1 MDNAI
6 IQLGDIDDSQKGRQ
20 FKSRFIQAGIAGY
33 PKQFGNVL
41 ITKETLDK
49 FVNTLVNKPVI
60 INHKDEIKPEDE
72 VGKVTK
78 VWFNSEDGW
87 FWCEGYLTDET
98 AINLIKDKGWS
109 VSCSYDVLLLDDEG
123 GTENNIKYDKEFL
136 NGKFTHLAI
145 VENPRYERANIV
157 VNSKTEIINN
167 EDDDYE
173 DIRRIHNDRWI
184 TVHPNGEDEKGRHL
198 LIQDGEDLKEAMQR
212 QWGVYDKRQAK
223 LKSDDKAEKWENEP
237 SKWGKEPNQET
248 QYRKEKW
255 EEAVKKYQDIKKK
268 NSDWNVEKQETKDA
282 LAEERKAYKNLE
294 EARKNSGMLPK
305 YESLKDISDKDPIED
320 WQERLDKIAEEVDFY
335 DEKKPEAEPK
345 QDESF
350 EKETPYSQ
358 KNEDKHNKVRDLE
371 DKAYKEFKKTYD
383 NYING
388 DVKISDFGKAKEQFN
403 KKYKDA
409 FDKLGSD
416 RFVSFEDFAKRENK
430 QPDKSNKDTFEKLD
444 EEAKSLPDNEKEAW
458 EAYKETSIPPYF
470 PSKKF
475 EDLAKRYD
483 ELEGL
488 NQPQLS
494 EEEALKQIE
503 EHAGEKRKQKQEKQ
517 SDSPFGEGVKEI
529 AGGRS
534 MSGGKTVGYIK
545 DNKGVSIE
553 EFGDG
558 VYKVNYYYGTTL
570 KEIKYYAT
578 EKGMQKSVKGYL
590 QAGESKE
597 AKALET
603 KSNLEEKENTYKEV
617 LKRYQ
622 ENDRKRWQSGLS
634 NAEYYKA
641 YDEAEKAKKEL
652 TTARR
657 EYAESIMANF
667 EQPEDNPYQ
676 DKIDAKR
683 GYYQEKSDD
692 LQKSSERNW
701 QLHEQTRLP
710 LGQPIINPATA
721 RAYKRTN
728 GYFDKSLADYNKSK
742 YYAEKANSYGSHG
755 ISADDANAIAKL
767 AQKYK
772 SGVTSAE
779 KRRIIDRVI
788 DIHRNR
794 QAASDT
800 SKQTDY
806 SNLGFQVERNADI
819 NRLQL
824 KFDGKPDE
832 KTRSILKSNGFRWS
846 PREGAWQRQLNG
858 NSEYGLKRV
867 VEGLQK
873 VDNSLTK
880 GIKKIFNS
888 YVPTAEDIPLLQ
900 GLIDI
905 FEKNNK

>member
-49 FVNTLVNKPVI
+49 FVNTLVDKPVI

-157 VNSKTEIINN
+157 VNSKTEVIN
-167 EDDDYE
+167 
-173 DIRRIHNDRWI
+173 NDRWI
-184 TVHPNGEDEKGRHL
+184 TVHPNGEDEEGRHL
-198 LIQDGEDLKEAMQR
+198 LIKDGEDLKEAMQR

-223 LKSDDKAEKWENEP
+223 LKSDDK
-237 SKWGKEPNQET
+237 T
-248 QYRKEKW
+248 KEKSILDTIA
-255 EEAVKKYQDIKKK
+255 ERDKKAKELK
-268 NSDWNVEKQETKDA
+268 EK
-282 LAEERKAYKNLE
+282 
-294 EARKNSGMLPK
+294 GV
-305 YESLKDISDKDPIED
+305 LKDLKMPKTFEEQQQEDIDKGELVELGKFPTHFTS
-320 WQERLDKIAEEVDFY
+320 EVKEGFSG
-335 DEKKPEAEPK
+335 ESQKPLKQEPK
-345 QDESF
+345 QE
-350 EKETPYSQ
+350 EKSE
-358 KNEDKHNKVRDLE
+358 DLE
-371 DKAYKEFKKTYD
+371 TVRKEYEELKK
-383 NYING
+383 
-388 DVKISDFGKAKEQFN
+388 SE
-403 KKYKDA
+403 
-409 FDKLGSD
+409 
-416 RFVSFEDFAKRENK
+416 
-430 QPDKSNKDTFEKLD
+430 P
-444 EEAKSLPDNEKEAW
+444 
-458 EAYKETSIPPYF
+458 
-470 PSKKF
+470 
-475 EDLAKRYD
+475 
-483 ELEGL
+483 
-488 NQPQLS
+488 S
-494 EEEALKQIE
+494 EEEVLKQIE
-503 EHAGEKRKQKQEKQ
+503 EHAGEKRKQREAAKQ
-517 SDSPFGEGVKEI
+517 SESPFGEGVKEI
-529 AGGRS
+529 SGGRS
-534 MSGGKTVGYIK
+534 MSGGKTVGYVK

-553 EFGDG
+553 DFGDG
-558 VYKVNYYYGTTL
+558 AYKVNYYDGTRL
-570 KEIKYYAT
+570 KEIKYYST
-578 EKGMQKSVKGYL
+578 KKGMEKSVKAHL
-590 QAGESKE
+590 QGANKE

-603 KSNLEEKENTYKEV
+603 KTSLEDAEAKYNEV
-617 LKRYQ
+617 LKRYN

-634 NAEYYKA
+634 NHEYYKA

-657 EYAESIMANF
+657 EYAESIMSNF
-667 EQPEDNPYQ
+667 EAVEENPYEE
-676 DKIDAKR
+676 R
-683 GYYQEKSDD
+683 QEARRARYEE
-692 LQKSSERNW
+692 LSEKAGKESEAVYK
-701 QLHEQTRLP
+701 QSHDMISAIP
-710 LGQPIINPATA
+710 MGQPILIGHHSEKRD
-721 RAYKRTN
+721 RAYRQRAW
-728 GYFDKSLADYNKSK
+728 DKLGKSFELSK
-742 YYAEKANSYGSHG
+742 KSDYYAGKAKSVGKAG

-788 DIHRNR
+788 DIHKNAKR
-794 QAASDT
+794 AADT
-800 SKQTDY
+800 TAQTDY
-806 SNLGFQVERNADI
+806 SDLGFQVERNADM

-824 KFDGKPDE
+824 KFNGKPDE

-846 PREGAWQRQLNG
+846 PTQGAWQRQLNG

-867 VEGLQK
+867 VEGLKK

-880 GIKKIFNS
+880 GIYKIFNN
-888 YVPTAEDIPLLQ
+888 YIPTIEDIPLLQ

-905 FEKNNK
+905 LENR

>member
-6 IQLGDIDDSQKGRQ
+6 IQLGDIDDSQKGRP

-49 FVNTLVNKPVI
+49 FVNTLVDKPVI
-60 INHKDEIKPEDE
+60 INHKDEIKKEDE

-320 WQERLDKIAEEVDFY
+320 WQERLDKITEEVDFY
-335 DEKKPEAEPK
+335 DEKKSETEPK
-345 QDESF
+345 QE
-350 EKETPYSQ
+350 EKQEDIET
-358 KNEDKHNKVRDLE
+358 VR
-371 DKAYKEFKKTYD
+371 KEY
-383 NYING
+383 
-388 DVKISDFGKAKEQFN
+388 
-403 KKYKDA
+403 
-409 FDKLGSD
+409 
-416 RFVSFEDFAKRENK
+416 
-430 QPDKSNKDTFEKLD
+430 
-444 EEAKSLPDNEKEAW
+444 EEAKKQEP
-458 EAYKETSIPPYF
+458 
-470 PSKKF
+470 
-475 EDLAKRYD
+475 
-483 ELEGL
+483 
-488 NQPQLS
+488 S
-494 EEEALKQIE
+494 EEDVLKQIE
-503 EHAGEKRKQKQEKQ
+503 EHAGEKRKQREKAKESSIEQFLTYKSDVGQLYQ
-517 SDSPFGEGVKEI
+517 SKGTSTYTNGTKTAEVEETSDGAFRVVYRNN
-529 AGGRS
+529 GR
-534 MSGGKTVGYIK
+534 IK
-545 DNKGVSIE
+545 D
-553 EFGDG
+553 
-558 VYKVNYYYGTTL
+558 
-570 KEIKYYAT
+570 
-578 EKGMQKSVKGYL
+578 VKGYATKSGMEKGVKKHL
-590 QAGESKE
+590 VDDTAAE
-597 AKALET
+597 AKPIE

-667 EQPEDNPYQ
+667 EEQDNSAYT
-676 DKIDAKR
+676 DKVDARRERFLGLSEQAQKA
-683 GYYQEKSDD
+683 SDAYSKKGGEMFD
-692 LQKSSERNW
+692 AI
-701 QLHEQTRLP
+701 P
-710 LGQPIINPATA
+710 FGQPIHGQRDRNYRDNAWGKIE
-721 RAYKRTN
+721 
-728 GYFDKSLADYNKSK
+728 KSWKEQKKAN
-742 YYAEKANSYGSHG
+742 YYANKAASVGTAG

-794 QAASDT
+794 QAASDI

>member
-1 MDNAI
+1 MENAI
-6 IQLGDIDDSQKGRQ
+6 IQLGDIDDSQKGRP

-49 FVNTLVNKPVI
+49 FVNTLVDKPVI

-157 VNSKTEIINN
+157 VNSKTEVIN
-167 EDDDYE
+167 DK
-173 DIRRIHNDRWI
+173 WI

-223 LKSDDKAEKWENEP
+223 LKSDIKKTTEKTKSGEEKELNKQTSGTIYQGKTWREIFEKRLEPKESKSWWIEKVNKPSESLLADDVFSHYQLKSEEGYRTKIPSELNDYIEEHFDTSEKYIYNPNKDTKEKQPEKSETEPKQEEKKAEPKVEKSET
-237 SKWGKEPNQET
+237 KETYYDDDMEEYYT
-248 QYRKEKW
+248 QDY
-255 EEAVKKYQDIKKK
+255 VNSIKKDFDDFMK
-268 NSDWNVEKQETKDA
+268 KAKEEKKSESKET
-282 LAEERKAYKNLE
+282 
-294 EARKNSGMLPK
+294 
-305 YESLKDISDKDPIED
+305 
-320 WQERLDKIAEEVDFY
+320 FY
-335 DEKKPEAEPK
+335 DEDMEEYYTPAYQENISKDFKDFMKKAEEKKEAE
-345 QDESF
+345 
-350 EKETPYSQ
+350 
-358 KNEDKHNKVRDLE
+358 
-371 DKAYKEFKKTYD
+371 
-383 NYING
+383 
-388 DVKISDFGKAKEQFN
+388 AK
-403 KKYKDA
+403 
-409 FDKLGSD
+409 
-416 RFVSFEDFAKRENK
+416 
-430 QPDKSNKDTFEKLD
+430 
-444 EEAKSLPDNEKEAW
+444 
-458 EAYKETSIPPYF
+458 
-470 PSKKF
+470 
-475 EDLAKRYD
+475 
-483 ELEGL
+483 
-488 NQPQLS
+488 
-494 EEEALKQIE
+494 
-503 EHAGEKRKQKQEKQ
+503 KQKES
-517 SDSPFGEGVKEI
+517 SDSPFGEGVKVV
-529 AGGRS
+529 
-534 MSGGKTVGYIK
+534 KTTRKSNFYDRDIEVTKLSK
-545 DNKGVSIE
+545 DNNSVEIDKY
-553 EFGDG
+553 GDKDYHLRG
-558 VYKVNYYYGTTL
+558 YTNGQLYYTHDLTS
-570 KEIKYYAT
+570 
-578 EKGMQKSVKGYL
+578 EKGAIRKAQEFLGVVKPIERKPREKKPDAPL
-590 QAGESKE
+590 VKTDLNA
-597 AKALET
+597 AET
-603 KSNLEEKENTYKEV
+603 KYNEV
-617 LKRYQ
+617 LKRYE
-622 ENDRKRWQSGLS
+622 ENEHKRWQSGLS
-634 NAEYYKA
+634 NAEYYIA
-641 YDEAEKAKKEL
+641 SAEAEKAKKEL

-667 EQPEDNPYQ
+667 EEQDNSAYT
-676 DKIDAKR
+676 DKVDARRERFLGLSEQAQKASDAAHKR
-683 GYYQEKSDD
+683 FSDMA
-692 LQKSSERNW
+692 LAM
-701 QLHEQTRLP
+701 P
-710 LGQPIINPATA
+710 FGQPNVSA
-721 RAYKRTN
+721 RTISYRKKEGRA
-728 GYFDKSLADYNKSK
+728 FDAAIREGKKADYYANKAASVGT
-742 YYAEKANSYGSHG
+742 AG

-788 DIHRNR
+788 DIHKNR

>member
-1 MDNAI
+1 MENAI
-6 IQLGDIDDSQKGRQ
+6 IQLGDIDDSQKGRP

-49 FVNTLVNKPVI
+49 FVNTLVDKPVI
-60 INHKDEIKPEDE
+60 INHKDEIKKEDE

-136 NGKFTHLAI
+136 NGRFTHLAI

-223 LKSDDKAEKWENEP
+223 LKSDDKGKNLYSDENFKYNAKRLNEQFGEKPYSEWQKDVQTMLKKYGKTEEDWDNAIGARKDAFNPDKSDTEPKQEEKKSDDKGVNFDHYTTEELKNAEALYQQNLGSALEYGDEQYKAEK
-237 SKWGKEPNQET
+237 
-248 QYRKEKW
+248 
-255 EEAVKKYQDIKKK
+255 D
-268 NSDWNVEKQETKDA
+268 
-282 LAEERKAYKNLE
+282 
-294 EARKNSGMLPK
+294 M
-305 YESLKDISDKDPIED
+305 
-320 WQERLDKIAEEVDFY
+320 LDKIREEI
-335 DEKKPEAEPK
+335 KKRTSE
-345 QDESF
+345 
-350 EKETPYSQ
+350 
-358 KNEDKHNKVRDLE
+358 
-371 DKAYKEFKKTYD
+371 
-383 NYING
+383 
-388 DVKISDFGKAKEQFN
+388 
-403 KKYKDA
+403 
-409 FDKLGSD
+409 
-416 RFVSFEDFAKRENK
+416 K
-430 QPDKSNKDTFEKLD
+430 QPDKSDVDLSKHNTLSGYAINGDYITRNGDIIKKGEPIDASFAGAPNTKDYPKPWVLESAENEFSTVNYKNNTKLKIKSANGNVFELDRADYYAPYSPNKETDINGTVEKGLK
-444 EEAKSLPDNEKEAW
+444 EYLKPKKPEAKESSDN
-458 EAYKETSIPPYF
+458 
-470 PSKKF
+470 
-475 EDLAKRYD
+475 
-483 ELEGL
+483 
-488 NQPQLS
+488 
-494 EEEALKQIE
+494 
-503 EHAGEKRKQKQEKQ
+503 
-517 SDSPFGEGVKEI
+517 PFGEGVKEI

-534 MSGGKTVGYIK
+534 MSGGKTVGYVK

-553 EFGDG
+553 DFGDG
-558 VYKVNYYYGTTL
+558 AYKVNYYYGTTL

-622 ENDRKRWQSGLS
+622 ENHRKMWSDGIS

-641 YDEAEKAKKEL
+641 AAEAEKAKKEL

-788 DIHRNR
+788 DIHSNR

-806 SNLGFQVERNADI
+806 SDLGFQVERNADM

-824 KFDGKPDE
+824 KFNGKPDE

-846 PREGAWQRQLNG
+846 PTQGAWQRQLNG

-867 VEGLQK
+867 VEGLKK